1 MKLNALWAIPAM
13 ALVLTATPASASLL
27 DGQSVQVQYVVAH
40 DMGYTPF
47 NDPGGYNVYNDF
59 GTAVV
64 PTGTNFDG
72 VYFGVFKLDVDDTT
86 VSITNTNGGTSFTG
100 SPYQQGLL
108 VTLLN
113 ANAPTITGV
122 TYNGSSNLGH
132 ASDVAFNSHQIF
144 FNVNDEAFVTGT
156 AVLDVTGIPGA
167 PEPGTLAMG
176 IGGIVL
182 ALMAARRTRKA

>member
-1 MKLNALWAIPAM
+1 MSFVLAAKPA
-13 ALVLTATPASASLL
+13 AASLL
-27 DGQSVQVQYVVAH
+27 DGQTVQVQYVVAN
-40 DMGYTPF
+40 DIGYSPL
-47 NDPGGYNVYNDF
+47 NDPGGDVVDQSY

-64 PTGTNFDG
+64 PTGGAFNSI
-72 VYFGVFKLDVDDTT
+72 YFGIFKLVVDDTT
-86 VSITNTNGGTSFTG
+86 ISITNTNDGTVFTG

-122 TYNGSSNLGH
+122 TYDGSSNLGS
-132 ASDVAFNSHQIF
+132 AADVAFNSNHIF
-144 FNVNDEAFVTGT
+144 FNVNDERFVTGT
-156 AVLDVTGIPGA
+156 AVLDVTGISAA

-176 IGGIVL
+176 IGGILL